1 MFKYVISLAFVGCVC
16 ECVYSLIEK
25 GGSSVN
31 CDRKARSDLP
41 HGDVGKRLGHVKTVD
56 WKFGVGK
63 VKDHVSI
70 DVLVGSRMIG
80 LNESIGG
87 AVSGE
92 RCDWCRLFLMV

>member
-1 MFKYVISLAFVGCVC
+1 MCVQPDR
-16 ECVYSLIEK
+16 EGL
-25 GGSSVN
+25 SSVN

-41 HGDVGKRLGHVKTVD
+41 HGDRGKRLGHVKAVD

-70 DVLVGSRMIG
+70 GCVSRFEDE
-80 LNESIGG
+80 LLDESIGS

-92 RCDWCRLFLMV
+92 VRVVAIVFDGLVVGLKYSK

>member
-1 MFKYVISLAFVGCVC
+1 M
-16 ECVYSLIEK
+16 YSLIEK

-41 HGDVGKRLGHVKTVD
+41 HGDVGKRLGHVKAVD

-70 DVLVGSRMIG
+70 DVLSRVEDDLG
-80 LNESIGG
+80 
-87 AVSGE
+87 
-92 RCDWCRLFLMV
+92 

>member
-1 MFKYVISLAFVGCVC
+1 MFVNVC
-16 ECVYSLIEK
+16 TAWSRK

-41 HGDVGKRLGHVKTVD
+41 HGDRGKRLGHVKAVD

-70 DVLVGSRMIG
+70 DVLSRFEDDLG
-80 LNESIGG
+80 
-87 AVSGE
+87 
-92 RCDWCRLFLMV
+92 